1 MTEKMLD
8 EAENTNLQFLM
19 DKALNETDLD
29 KKEVLMAICAYAIGK
44 KQKELLK
51 NRAFVI

>member
-8 EAENTNLQFLM
+8 KTENTNLQVLINN
-19 DKALNETDLD
+19 ALNETDLD
-29 KKEVLMAICAYAIGK
+29 KKEVLMAIYAYAIAK

-51 NRAFVI
+51 NREFVI